1 MNGLKQDDSPPP
13 VKKET
18 DSSLADIEEAIPDT
32 TNDQKIMDRVLDK
45 TRCVSLQVS
54 LGILLDWLGRG
65 SLIKG

>member
-1 MNGLKQDDSPPP
+1 MKQDDSPPS

-45 TRCVSLQVS
+45 TRFERFSRFLRPLVV
-54 LGILLDWLGRG
+54 
-65 SLIKG
+65 